1 MYIFLKNTSIEIEDG
16 DRGKNYPSQKDFSSF
31 GYSLF
36 INNKNIKDNKLS
48 LENAQ
53 YITKEKYDSLGKG
66 VIKLND
72 LILTTRGTLGNCLL
86 FDTNKNLPARINSG
100 MVIIRTKNEYNPYFL
115 YYYFQSNFFQNQILE
130 MKSGSAQP
138 QLPIKDIQKILI
150 PNISLNSQQHI
161 VDIIGSIDELIES
174 NNQIIS
180 KLLNIL
186 NQKVNLL
193 ASQTKEFIPL
203 SKIIKEKKE
212 RVGTN
217 EVKLLSVVNTGNLI
231 LQDEHFDKNIAS
243 ADMTKYKLIRKF
255 DFAYNPA
262 RINIGSIGMLK
273 ENYLGAM
280 SPIYVVFEINENYKY
295 YLDFYKSSDYMKK
308 YIEKKSSGSVRQN
321 LPFEE
326 FSTIEIPKINMGLL
340 KEFNSLC
347 DLYYKKIND
356 LKTKTTKL
364 ETLKNQYLKKFFG

>member
-161 VDIIGSIDELIES
+161 VDTISFSLI
-174 NNQIIS
+174 
-180 KLLNIL
+180 
-186 NQKVNLL
+186 
-193 ASQTKEFIPL
+193 
-203 SKIIKEKKE
+203 
-212 RVGTN
+212 
-217 EVKLLSVVNTGNLI
+217 
-231 LQDEHFDKNIAS
+231 
-243 ADMTKYKLIRKF
+243 
-255 DFAYNPA
+255 
-262 RINIGSIGMLK
+262 
-273 ENYLGAM
+273 
-280 SPIYVVFEINENYKY
+280 
-295 YLDFYKSSDYMKK
+295 
-308 YIEKKSSGSVRQN
+308 
-321 LPFEE
+321 
-326 FSTIEIPKINMGLL
+326 
-340 KEFNSLC
+340 SL
-347 DLYYKKIND
+347 
-356 LKTKTTKL
+356 
-364 ETLKNQYLKKFFG
+364 

>member
-1 MYIFLKNTSIEIEDG
+1 M
-16 DRGKNYPSQKDFSSF
+16 
-31 GYSLF
+31 
-36 INNKNIKDNKLS
+36 
-48 LENAQ
+48 
-53 YITKEKYDSLGKG
+53 
-66 VIKLND
+66 
-72 LILTTRGTLGNCLL
+72 
-86 FDTNKNLPARINSG
+86 
-100 MVIIRTKNEYNPYFL
+100 
-115 YYYFQSNFFQNQILE
+115 
-130 MKSGSAQP
+130 
-138 QLPIKDIQKILI
+138 
-150 PNISLNSQQHI
+150 
-161 VDIIGSIDELIES
+161 
-174 NNQIIS
+174 
-180 KLLNIL
+180 
-186 NQKVNLL
+186 
-193 ASQTKEFIPL
+193 
-203 SKIIKEKKE
+203 
-212 RVGTN
+212 
-217 EVKLLSVVNTGNLI
+217 
-231 LQDEHFDKNIAS
+231 QDEYFDKNIAS

-326 FSTIEIPKINMGLL
+326 FSTIEIPKINIGLL

>member
-1 MYIFLKNTSIEIEDG
+1 MKLSEICLKITDGTHGSIIDDKEG
-16 DRGKNYPSQKDFSSF
+16 SF
-31 GYSLF
+31 YLLSC
-36 INNKNIKDNKLS
+36 KNIKNGKIVITNIDRRIKYTTFKNLNKRTNLS
-48 LENAQ
+48 VNDIL
-53 YITKEKYDSLGKG
+53 ITTVGTIGELAIINSHEINYEFQRSVGIIKVDPERIIPKYVFYYLSSNSAKNQINSLIKG
-66 VIKLND
+66 AVQKCLFLND
-72 LILTTRGTLGNCLL
+72 IG
-86 FDTNKNLPARINSG
+86 RIEI
-100 MVIIRTKNEYNPYFL
+100 VEKTIFE
-115 YYYFQSNFFQNQILE
+115 
-130 MKSGSAQP
+130 
-138 QLPIKDIQKILI
+138 
-150 PNISLNSQQHI
+150 QQHI

-231 LQDEHFDKNIAS
+231 LQDEYFDKNIAS